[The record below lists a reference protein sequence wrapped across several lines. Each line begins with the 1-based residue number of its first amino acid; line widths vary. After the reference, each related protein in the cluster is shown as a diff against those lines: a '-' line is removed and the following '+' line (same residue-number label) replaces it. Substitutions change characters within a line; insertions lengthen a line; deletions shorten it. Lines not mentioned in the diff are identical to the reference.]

1 MELARPFETC
11 LNVSTV
17 KLCVYLKY
25 FQDLVSF
32 SWNQENDSSC
42 TQKEQLVYHVLTV
55 RPSFIVGRSVKSHQ
69 LR

>member
-32 SWNQENDSSC
+32 HGI
-42 TQKEQLVYHVLTV
+42 KRMILVVP
-55 RPSFIVGRSVKSHQ
+55 RKSN
-69 LR
+69 